1 MYRTVSTIREGAMET
16 ATKGDRT
23 RARVVAEATALI
35 NRRGFANTSVS
46 DLIEATGVKKGNLYF
61 HFSSKEELGLELIRQ
76 ARNEY
81 FRYLEESSSG
91 DRASE
96 KISAILDAVYK
107 IHRKRG
113 FVGGCIFGNMALEM
127 ADVNGEFAKLVR
139 GIFDEWVR
147 TLAKLIARAQEE
159 GDIRA
164 DLDPAAAARLVV
176 ATLEGGIMMAR
187 LSKSGTDMLDCVKT
201 VKALL
206 GI

>member
-1 MYRTVSTIREGAMET
+1 MET

-76 ARNEY
+76 ARDEY

-96 KISAILDAVYK
+96 KISAIFDAVYR

-147 TLAKLIARAQEE
+147 TLAKLIARAQDE

-176 ATLEGGIMMAR
+176 ATLEGGIMMSR
-187 LSKSGTDMLDCVKT
+187 LSKSGSDMLDCVKT